1 MKCVNSEND
10 KNKNFSID
18 KNKNILNMLKDEH
31 MCENKINDEYELIIK
46 KKEEDIK
53 KKKILLLFKKKIVE
67 EKKNKSDEINKYVV
81 LIDNFY
87 LELKNKSITVK
98 FINDILKVK
107 NEIKKD
113 LDLNENN
120 EMHVLLNDFYNI
132 VFDISVEFDK
142 NKYIESKKIL
152 KKIIDNIKNIK
163 QLYCDGE
170 NN

>member
-1 MKCVNSEND
+1 M
-10 KNKNFSID
+10 
-18 KNKNILNMLKDEH
+18 
-31 MCENKINDEYELIIK
+31 
-46 KKEEDIK
+46 
-53 KKKILLLFKKKIVE
+53 E

>member
-1 MKCVNSEND
+1 M
-10 KNKNFSID
+10 
-18 KNKNILNMLKDEH
+18 
-31 MCENKINDEYELIIK
+31 
-46 KKEEDIK
+46 
-53 KKKILLLFKKKIVE
+53 
-67 EKKNKSDEINKYVV
+67 

-113 LDLNENN
+113 LDLNESN
-120 EMHVLLNDFYNI
+120 EIHELLNNFYNI
-132 VFDISVEFDK
+132 IFDISIEYNK